1 MKLQPYI
8 QYILKYYRQNQTKL
22 FVSVLCLTICYLALE
37 IVISFGSVIENNSQA
52 TFQKYFD
59 EASFIISSP
68 SGIKFDKDGQLVSN
82 TSLDT
87 SLLND
92 FTNHFKAN
100 DFSFVKASNEPENKN
115 ISFIIVKNK
124 SLHSKLITYCKSKE
138 IKVLSSFYLEN
149 SNENKQTLMYD
160 VNGVG
165 NRFNLFTFEN
175 QISAFILGSE
185 LSSNVGFISRLI
197 SLFAIVF
204 TFYISLL
211 YFQERKNEFSTL
223 IVQGYTDKNLTI
235 IFIDCIIQNAIAFAL
250 SVLSLTILLYFLTT
264 GSDFSNALSGVFY
277 ILPYLPVLIIIQLL
291 LLFNR
296 SINYATTF

>member
-1 MKLQPYI
+1 MYI
-8 QYILKYYRQNQTKL
+8 N
-22 FVSVLCLTICYLALE
+22 
-37 IVISFGSVIENNSQA
+37 G
-52 TFQKYFD
+52 D
-59 EASFIISSP
+59 
-68 SGIKFDKDGQLVSN
+68 
-82 TSLDT
+82 
-87 SLLND
+87 
-92 FTNHFKAN
+92 
-100 DFSFVKASNEPENKN
+100 
-115 ISFIIVKNK
+115 
-124 SLHSKLITYCKSKE
+124 
-138 IKVLSSFYLEN
+138 FYLEN